1 MRTAPPCQEGQFLT
15 YKIQEQCLQ
24 RVNIVCDFDGTIALE
39 DVTDSLLERFADP
52 SWVRI
57 EERWRAGEFGSR
69 ECMSRQVSLV
79 NASRAAL
86 DRFLDTVEIDPG
98 FLSFVSACERSD
110 GIALNI
116 VSDGIDYAV
125 KRVLANHGLSRLRVQ
140 ANALIG
146 LPGDRFRLEFPNA
159 SAACSVQAGTCKCA
173 IARDDF
179 AASPN
184 NPATLLIG
192 DGTSDFCVA
201 SQADFVFAKDR
212 LLAHCQSKA
221 IPHMPFDTFADIE
234 RELADVVGGFDASIH
249 HAMPLT
255 ETPSDA

>member
-1 MRTAPPCQEGQFLT
+1 LT
-15 YKIQEQCLQ
+15 YHMQKQGLQ

-52 SWVRI
+52 SWVGI
-57 EERWRAGEFGSR
+57 EARWRAGEFGSR
-69 ECMSRQVSLV
+69 ECMARQVALI
-79 NASRAAL
+79 NASGKDL
-86 DRFLDTVEIDPG
+86 DRYLDTVEIDPA
-98 FLSFVSACERSD
+98 FPSFVEACERSG

-125 KRVLANHGLSRLRVQ
+125 RRVLANHGLSRLRVQ

-146 LPGDRFRLEFPNA
+146 LPRDRYRLEFPHA
-159 SAACSVQAGTCKCA
+159 SAACTVQAGTCKCA
-173 IARDDF
+173 IARNDF

-201 SQADFVFAKDR
+201 SQANFVFAKDR
-212 LLAHCQSKA
+212 LLAHCRAKA

-234 RELADVVGGFDASIH
+234 RELADVVGGFDHSIH

>member
-1 MRTAPPCQEGQFLT
+1 MQKQG
-15 YKIQEQCLQ
+15 LQ

-52 SWVRI
+52 SWVGI
-57 EERWRAGEFGSR
+57 EARWRAGEFGSR
-69 ECMSRQVSLV
+69 ECMARQVALI
-79 NASRAAL
+79 NASGKDL
-86 DRFLDTVEIDPG
+86 DRYLDTVEIDPA
-98 FLSFVSACERSD
+98 FPSFVEACERSG

-125 KRVLANHGLSRLRVQ
+125 RRVLANHGLSRLRVQ

-146 LPGDRFRLEFPNA
+146 LPRDRYRLEFPHA
-159 SAACSVQAGTCKCA
+159 SAACTVQAGTCKCA
-173 IARDDF
+173 IARNDF

-192 DGTSDFCVA
+192 DGTSDFRIRKIPVDDKSLA
-201 SQADFVFAKDR
+201 FSF
-212 LLAHCQSKA
+212 AHCRAKA

-234 RELADVVGGFDASIH
+234 RELADVVGGFDHSIH